1 MTLSG
6 LQGDMTK
13 SKWMILSLF
22 GLWATRNI
30 TFFLE
35 LECGKIEEH
44 GLFFFFSGVSISQ
57 VIAPCFPLRKDLW
70 VPRGRYFL
78 LQFSWT
84 AVVHQSKGK
93 RSLSWV
99 VIKEGTTEE
108 ADFHPFKKQR
118 MGLGAGPGTQHSGT
132 GFSTWCCKVF
142 EGKLVPA
149 LRSSFQ
155 PRITGP

>member
-93 RSLSWV
+93 REPLMGGDQGGQLGGGRLPSFQ
-99 VIKEGTTEE
+99 ETEN
-108 ADFHPFKKQR
+108 
-118 MGLGAGPGTQHSGT
+118 GT
-132 GFSTWCCKVF
+132 GCGARDTAFRSRIF
-142 EGKLVPA
+142 NLV
-149 LRSSFQ
+149 L
-155 PRITGP
+155 